1 MIKKVGIAVLL
12 LLFIIFSSLI
22 RYNDVSKFDI
32 VSGIAI
38 DFDGER
44 WSTVCEVC
52 LPSSTND
59 FGSRAE
65 YVKGTGF
72 TLADALYNAGLK
84 STNILFTESSQLYV
98 IGDKALQKSEELE
111 RFFTNSEA
119 NLRAVAVISK
129 KSAEQILQTE
139 KEANS
144 RAKSLSLAE
153 KLKSFCKENGYDMPY
168 VMNFIKNGGS
178 ICISEDGLAERREV
192 A

>member
-1 MIKKVGIAVLL
+1 M
-12 LLFIIFSSLI
+12 
-22 RYNDVSKFDI
+22 
-32 VSGIAI
+32 
-38 DFDGER
+38 
-44 WSTVCEVC
+44 
-52 LPSSTND
+52 
-59 FGSRAE
+59 
-65 YVKGTGF
+65 
-72 TLADALYNAGLK
+72 
-84 STNILFTESSQLYV
+84 
-98 IGDKALQKSEELE
+98 IGDQALQKSEEFE

-178 ICISEDGLAERREV
+178 IYISADGLAERRAV